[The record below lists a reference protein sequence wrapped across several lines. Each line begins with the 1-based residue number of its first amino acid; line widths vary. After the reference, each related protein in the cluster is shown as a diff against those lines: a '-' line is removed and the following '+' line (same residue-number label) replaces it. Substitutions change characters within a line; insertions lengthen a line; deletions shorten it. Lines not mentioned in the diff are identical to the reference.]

1 MSNPAP
7 GVSRPV
13 LTACGLALGP
23 VAALG
28 LGRFAYSL
36 LLPSMRADLGWT
48 FAQAG
53 AMNTA
58 NAVGYLL
65 GAVVAGPLAARLGS
79 RRPYIVG
86 LAVTSLA
93 ILASGAS
100 GNFAILLVL
109 RLITGASGALVFI
122 AGAGLVARLVAEVD
136 WGPRRQWRS
145 GSRNSPESLETSGRS
160 GKSVVLLGV
169 YFGGGGPGIVLS
181 ALIVPPVVGLGA
193 GVSWRWGWVVLGLVS
208 LAALF
213 GAVPAA
219 RHAPDPQVAVRPRV
233 LGWPVR
239 RLAPTLVAY
248 GLFGA
253 GYIAYVTFI
262 VAFIKTQGFGPGSIS
277 AFWALLGLAAM
288 VAVFAWG
295 PVLGRLSGGRGPAV
309 VLGVVIVGALLPLA
323 VGGRVGDYASAVI
336 FGGSFLTV
344 VTAVVNLARRSLS
357 PNQVA
362 PAIAVLT
369 VAFGIGQSLGPVLA
383 GVLSD
388 GPSGVR
394 AGLELSVALL
404 AGALI
409 VALGQRA
416 T

>member
-65 GAVVAGPLAARLGS
+65 GAVVAGPLAARVGS

-145 GSRNSPESLETSGRS
+145 GSRNSPGRLETSGRS

-193 GVSWRWGWVVLGLVS
+193 GV
-208 LAALF
+208 
-213 GAVPAA
+213 
-219 RHAPDPQVAVRPRV
+219 
-233 LGWPVR
+233 
-239 RLAPTLVAY
+239 
-248 GLFGA
+248 
-253 GYIAYVTFI
+253 
-262 VAFIKTQGFGPGSIS
+262 
-277 AFWALLGLAAM
+277 
-288 VAVFAWG
+288 
-295 PVLGRLSGGRGPAV
+295 
-309 VLGVVIVGALLPLA
+309 
-323 VGGRVGDYASAVI
+323 
-336 FGGSFLTV
+336 
-344 VTAVVNLARRSLS
+344 
-357 PNQVA
+357 
-362 PAIAVLT
+362 
-369 VAFGIGQSLGPVLA
+369 
-383 GVLSD
+383 
-388 GPSGVR
+388 
-394 AGLELSVALL
+394 
-404 AGALI
+404 
-409 VALGQRA
+409 
-416 T
+416 